1 MSYELFIAR
10 RLRLKVDDAHGLSP
24 SIIIAIVGIALS
36 LAVMMAAMCIV
47 FGFKNQ
53 IREKVLGFDANVTI
67 LPGSSYNGSVNY
79 PFIDFTPQLQSII
92 NDTGMFKSSTLVLE
106 QPSIIKT
113 DCDYKGIIVK
123 GMTPGD
129 GWQFVSENIVEG
141 SLPDYTDQKN
151 ANKIAIS
158 RITANSLNLNIGDKV
173 YAYFFNDNNI
183 RTRRLEIS
191 AIYDTH
197 FGDYDKI
204 YIFAPISLTQ
214 ALNGVTGNVGNKVEL
229 RTFNFDQINDASI
242 KLQDAMFKACATGE
256 LTGLYRL
263 SNVNSTAMM
272 YFNWLEL
279 LDTNVVVILILMSLV
294 SGFTLISSLF
304 IIILERINMIG
315 IMKALGATNSEIRR
329 IFIYIAQRLIVYGLL
344 AGNIIGLTIMLL
356 QKHFH
361 IFPLDPDAYYLNYVP
376 VEIDWL
382 YIALLNIGVFIIAW
396 LMILLPSHLVST
408 ISPSRS
414 IRYE

>member
-1 MSYELFIAR
+1 
-10 RLRLKVDDAHGLSP
+10 
-24 SIIIAIVGIALS
+24 
-36 LAVMMAAMCIV
+36 
-47 FGFKNQ
+47 
-53 IREKVLGFDANVTI
+53 
-67 LPGSSYNGSVNY
+67 
-79 PFIDFTPQLQSII
+79 
-92 NDTGMFKSSTLVLE
+92 
-106 QPSIIKT
+106 
-113 DCDYKGIIVK
+113 
-123 GMTPGD
+123 
-129 GWQFVSENIVEG
+129 
-141 SLPDYTDQKN
+141 
-151 ANKIAIS
+151 
-158 RITANSLNLNIGDKV
+158 
-173 YAYFFNDNNI
+173 
-183 RTRRLEIS
+183 
-191 AIYDTH
+191 
-197 FGDYDKI
+197 
-204 YIFAPISLTQ
+204 
-214 ALNGVTGNVGNKVEL
+214 
-229 RTFNFDQINDASI
+229 
-242 KLQDAMFKACATGE
+242 MFKACATGE

-315 IMKALGATNSEIRR
+315 IMKALGATNNEIRR